1 MCLAENEEKTAKIK
15 NPAGKTRRIQK
26 ALAHITR
33 LAHITQKDIFATGEE
48 GLCR

>member
-15 NPAGKTRRIQK
+15 NPAGKTRRMQE
-26 ALAHITR
+26 ALAR
-33 LAHITQKDIFATGEE
+33 MTQKDIFATGEE